1 MDRFENKIIKG
12 VHASRYIASWVR
24 SGGSLKYRRDD
35 FREWL
40 ALEGL
45 TEEEID
51 HVDYLAHNG
60 RLELEDS
67 SKKFLKERNESKDL
81 K

>member
-1 MDRFENKIIKG
+1 MERFENKMIKG

-24 SGGSLKYRRDD
+24 SGGSLKYRREP

-40 ALEGL
+40 FSEGL
-45 TEEEID
+45 TEEEVD

-60 RLELEDS
+60 RMELEDS
-67 SKKFLKERNESKDL
+67 SKLFLKNYNKTE
-81 K
+81 